1 MKNFDIRRFCAVARW
16 DLTIN
21 RAFYNKMALVIAA
34 CSILPVL
41 FYHAIEMLDKVMFE
55 RLLSLRALDTF
66 LFGTAIVLHLLEC
79 VQLTFI
85 LFIIFL
91 HRKTF

>member
-21 RAFYNKMALVIAA
+21 RAFYNKMAMAIAA

-41 FYHAIEMLDKVMFE
+41 FYHAIELLE
-55 RLLSLRALDTF
+55 RLWIPMEWANPILRSWVTW
-66 LFGTAIVLHLLEC
+66 
-79 VQLTFI
+79 
-85 LFIIFL
+85 
-91 HRKTF
+91 R

>member
-21 RAFYNKMALVIAA
+21 RAFYNKMAMAIAA

-41 FYHAIEMLDKVMFE
+41 F
-55 RLLSLRALDTF
+55 
-66 LFGTAIVLHLLEC
+66 
-79 VQLTFI
+79 
-85 LFIIFL
+85 
-91 HRKTF
+91 

>member
-21 RAFYNKMALVIAA
+21 HAVYNKMAMAIAA

-41 FYHAIEMLDKVMFE
+41 YYHAIEMLDKVTD
-55 RLLSLRALDTF
+55 SDGVGKPYSSF
-66 LFGTAIVLHLLEC
+66 LVDLEFMS
-79 VQLTFI
+79 VFI
-85 LFIIFL
+85 AGFSGIA
-91 HRKTF
+91 